1 MHDDLSLYV
10 SVCLSTYPSI
20 SISRIEMRGERERE
34 RERRGKQAQGHA
46 YIFSIIQSS

>member
-34 RERRGKQAQGHA
+34 RERGEGSKHKGTRTFLA
-46 YIFSIIQSS
+46 